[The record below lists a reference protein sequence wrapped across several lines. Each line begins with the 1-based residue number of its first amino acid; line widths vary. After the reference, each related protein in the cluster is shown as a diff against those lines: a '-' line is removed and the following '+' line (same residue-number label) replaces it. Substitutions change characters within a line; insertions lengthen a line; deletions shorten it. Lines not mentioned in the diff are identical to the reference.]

1 MPGML
6 DGVRVLD
13 LTQVLSG
20 PYATMQLALEG
31 AEVIKLEQPAGGDQ
45 ARSMLLPNGG
55 SPEAGHSAMYLSV
68 NVGKR
73 SLTLDLKHPEARAV
87 LHRLVRN
94 SDVLVENFKSG
105 TLQRMGFGYADLKA
119 VKPDL
124 IYCSISGYGQTG
136 PRAGA
141 AAYDPA
147 IQAAS
152 GMMSVTGY
160 EETGPTKAGF
170 WVTDMSTG
178 ITAAF
183 AIVAA
188 LYRRGITGAGEHLDV
203 SMLDTAVGLLSPVV
217 SNYLN
222 AGVTPFLAG
231 NGSQGSTSVSSVY
244 PTRKGH
250 VQVAAATPGQFVA
263 FCRAVGRPGLAED
276 PRFAERAGRLA
287 NAAALREC
295 FVAALAS
302 EDAQEWERRLGAV
315 GVPAAA
321 VQAIPD
327 MVSDPQI
334 VHRGLIG
341 DLPAPPGHAKPVKM
355 IGAGFTT
362 TAGRAVAER
371 PPPALGQHTDAILAE
386 LGYGA
391 AEIAA
396 LRASKVV

>member
-1 MPGML
+1 MAGML
-6 DGVRVLD
+6 DGIRVLD

-31 AEVIKLEQPAGGDQ
+31 AEVIKLEQPGAGDQ
-45 ARSMLLPNGG
+45 SRQMLLPDGG
-55 SPEAGHSAMYLSV
+55 SAEAAHSAMFLSV
-68 NVGKR
+68 NAGKR
-73 SLTLDLKHPEARAV
+73 SLTLDLKHSEAREV
-87 LHRLVRN
+87 MHRLVKRA
-94 SDVLVENFKSG
+94 DVLVENFKSG
-105 TLQRMGFGYADLKA
+105 TLDRMGFGYADLTRIRS
-119 VKPDL
+119 DL
-124 IYCSISGYGQTG
+124 IYCSITGYGQTG

-152 GMMSVTGY
+152 GMMSITGF

-178 ITAAF
+178 INAAF

-188 LYRRGITGAGEHLDV
+188 LYRRSVTGQGEHLDV

-222 AGVTPFLAG
+222 AGVKPFLAG
-231 NGSQGSTSVSSVY
+231 NGSQGSTAISSVY
-244 PTRKGH
+244 PTKRGFL
-250 VQVAAATPGQFVA
+250 QVAAATQGQFVA
-263 FCRAVGRPGLAED
+263 YCRTVGRPELPED
-276 PRFAERAGRLA
+276 PRFIDRKNRLA

-295 FVAALAS
+295 FVASLAAD
-302 EDAQEWERRLGAV
+302 DAPSWERRLGAA

-327 MVSDPQI
+327 VIDDPQI
-334 VHRGLIG
+334 AHRGLIG
-341 DLPAPPGHAKPVKM
+341 ELPAPPGHARPVKAV
-355 IGAGFTT
+355 GAGFIRSG
-362 TAGRAVAER
+362 GRAMASR
-371 PPPALGQHTDAILAE
+371 PPPTLGQHSDAILAE

-391 AEIAA
+391 AEIVA
-396 LRASKVV
+396 LRASKAI